1 MNPMCQMSFS
11 ARIVRTFVLNTRH
24 QFIKGSD
31 SGNWTLTD
39 EYNSE
44 ITSYSRHHQTTAT
57 ASSGERRL
65 NLNKQFTNLNK
76 NINYRN

>member
-24 QFIKGSD
+24 KFIKGSD

-39 EYNSE
+39 EFNCE
-44 ITSYSRHHQTTAT
+44 ITRTVLIIRQQRQPVV
-57 ASSGERRL
+57 ERGD
-65 NLNKQFTNLNK
+65 
-76 NINYRN
+76 

>member
-44 ITSYSRHHQTTAT
+44 ITSYSRHHQTRDSQQWREETQH
-57 ASSGERRL
+57 
-65 NLNKQFTNLNK
+65 KQTVYQLK
-76 NINYRN
+76 